1 MATEISR
8 LLKGKRTDRA
18 EDGLGVAHRAGFVPV
33 RLRRDSPVKA
43 IGYDGTR

>member
-18 EDGLGVAHRAGFVPV
+18 EDGLGVAHRAAFAV
-33 RLRRDSPVKA
+33 RLRRVSPVKA